1 MFIPFS
7 DFKSFC
13 ADNYAAARSAKRMLH
28 LLFFAALGLVVLTA
42 GCGGK
47 DKSPSSNL
55 SVDTAQTAHAGS
67 AQPAVSASAAAL
79 KAAAPEVRGQLLGS
93 DKSISSTSELKGKF
107 LIVNFWATW
116 CGPCIAELPA
126 LERMYQQLKS
136 KYPGGKFELVAVNA
150 DIDSNIDTVKEMV
163 HSRGLTFPVLLDP
176 EGAVVRDFNLTGF
189 PETFFI
195 DPAGNQITVRDPDTG
210 KDSDRLISD
219 RPWDT
224 EPYIALV
231 SSLISGG
238 K

>member
-1 MFIPFS
+1 MFKS
-7 DFKSFC
+7 LSVFKSFC
-13 ADNYAAARSAKRMLH
+13 ADSYAAKRRPH

-47 DKSPSSNL
+47 DKSPSANL
-55 SVDTAQTAHAGS
+55 SAKAAKTAQAGG
-67 AQPAVSASAAAL
+67 AQIAASPGAAAL

-93 DKSISSTSELKGKF
+93 DKSVSSTSELKGKF

-126 LERMYQQLKS
+126 LERMYQQLKT

-150 DIDSNIDTVKEMV
+150 DIDSNIESVKEMV

-195 DPAGNQITVRDPDTG
+195 DPEGNQITVRDPDTG

-238 K
+238 I